1 MELLEFKNISKN
13 TVAYFCEK
21 CSFSCKR
28 KWDWN
33 IHIKTAKHLAPFFGN
48 KMETNHG
55 EIMTFHGVLEESN
68 PTFICSCGKKYN
80 TQSGLWKHKKNSKN
94 DVCYNH
100 SNQPLNNDIIKYL
113 MNENK
118 ELKNIIM
125 EICKKNNTTIL

>member
-1 MELLEFKNISKN
+1 MELLEEKSRQKNGVTI
-13 TVAYFCEK
+13 TCEK
-21 CSFSCKR
+21 CSFTCKR

-33 IHIKTAKHLAPFFGN
+33 IHIKTAKHLSPFFGN

-55 EIMTFHGVLEESN
+55 ILGENN

-94 DVCYNH
+94 DVCNNH
-100 SNQPLNNDIIKYL
+100 SEKPDNNYFIKYL

-125 EICKKNNTTIL
+125 EICKKNNTTTI